1 MARDRAPSSQFY
13 WRDWIVDTRGMSRD
27 ERGGYIDVL
36 AFTHQT
42 PTPGVMTEDQVR
54 RWAGYTEEEWPAHRQ
69 VFSERFQVRDDG
81 TWLQRR
87 AIRERKAQIERREI
101 ATRGANATNAMRWGR
116 RSNVAES
123 SLEGRSTVADASLKR
138 RSTRRSTVSPASAL
152 KEESKNY
159 SVPNSDSDTR
169 VGPPEAGTAG
179 DISRQGTPEPDR
191 SSAAPSGT
199 GPTPIGQVLAGIMS
213 GIPTSRGTLT
223 GADVS
228 TEQGAAQERDEQL
241 RRLRGRPA

>member
-13 WRDWIVDTRGMSRD
+13 WSDWIVDTRDMSRD

-54 RWAGYTEEEWPAHRQ
+54 RWAGYSEEEWPAHRE
-69 VFSERFQVRDDG
+69 VFASRFKVRDDG
-81 TWLQRR
+81 VWLQKRS
-87 AIRERKAQIERREI
+87 IQERKAQLRRHEN
-101 ATRGANATNAMRWGR
+101 AKKGASATNELRWGSVAR
-116 RSNVAES
+116 RQVERQSSDGPATVQRSHSES
-123 SLEGRSTVADASLKR
+123 LAIGPP
-138 RSTRRSTVSPASAL
+138 SPSPR
-152 KEESKNY
+152 KELTA
-159 SVPNSDSDTR
+159 VPNSDSDTR

-179 DISRQGTPEPDR
+179 DIARQVTPDPAR

-213 GIPTSRGTLT
+213 SIPTSRGTLT

-241 RRLRGRPA
+241 RRLRGRPS